1 MSKEK
6 CRKIVRIFHPD
17 VGIEAGFSFAI
28 AYNIPKRN
36 SVLQKQFFSELVI
49 RGVGLVVQDE
59 HDFPEC
65 ILRVGIVKVH
75 F

>member
-28 AYNIPKRN
+28 ADNIPKRN

-49 RGVGLVVQDE
+49 RGVGLVV
-59 HDFPEC
+59 
-65 ILRVGIVKVH
+65 
-75 F
+75 